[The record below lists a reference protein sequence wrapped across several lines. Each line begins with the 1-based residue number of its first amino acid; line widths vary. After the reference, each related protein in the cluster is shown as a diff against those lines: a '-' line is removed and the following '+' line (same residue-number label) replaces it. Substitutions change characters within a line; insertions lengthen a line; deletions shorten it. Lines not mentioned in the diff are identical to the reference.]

1 MADLIAGKVG
11 AILTVADG
19 NKQLAELARGE
30 ETAERVG
37 EQQHTVEQQAHVAAV
52 FLAADAVKPTRIAG
66 TK

>member
-19 NKQLAELARGE
+19 DKQLAELARGE

-37 EQQHTVEQQAHVAAV
+37 EHHQQQRTVEQQEHVAAV
-52 FLAADAVKPTRIAG
+52 FPKMQ
-66 TK
+66 